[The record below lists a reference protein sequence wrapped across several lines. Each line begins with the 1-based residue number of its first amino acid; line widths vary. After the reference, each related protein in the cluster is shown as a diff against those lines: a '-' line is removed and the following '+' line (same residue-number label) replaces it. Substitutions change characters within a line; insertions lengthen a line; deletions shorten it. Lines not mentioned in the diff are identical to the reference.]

1 MARKQPPRVRTPT
14 PPNGNA
20 APRKPPLPA
29 ASPASGMF
37 PGALVAPIALPGAA
51 LCLLVAVSYFPALS
65 AGFVWDDVILT
76 RTAPL
81 HTWSGLAQ
89 VWFAPR
95 GLIQDETHYW
105 PLLYTLFWLEHK
117 LWGLAP
123 LGYHLVNLLLHTGV
137 VLLLWRLLRR
147 LDVPGAW
154 FAAAVFAVHPLH
166 VESVAW
172 VIGRKDILATVFYLS
187 SVLAYI
193 RFTEMP
199 RGRRGGHYLL
209 AVALFVLGLLSKSIA
224 ITLPVALL
232 LWHWWQHGR
241 VTLTDGSRT
250 LPFFLVGLGI
260 GLADYAYSTSLES
273 VAFAYTLL
281 ERGLIAAHA
290 LTFYAGKLLWPVGLI
305 GIYPHWEP
313 GIGDALAWGGVVG
326 FAAVVAVLWCWR
338 RQLGRGPLAGVLFF
352 AVALSPVLG
361 FVDFGYMQFSFVADR
376 YQYLGGIGLIAV
388 VAGAVGRACQR
399 GLGALPAHRTR
410 PAQLAIG
417 AVGAAILAVA
427 GLLTWNQAGI
437 YRDDGTFFTHVIAHN
452 PQARSAYY
460 NLGTYLETEGRY
472 GEAQAAYETAHEL
485 QPDAPAPLNNIGAML
500 SKQGHK
506 EEAMA
511 RYREALRLNPQYPKA
526 MKNLVELL
534 INAGALLSKQGRPEE
549 AAARFRE
556 VLRFNPQHQVAMR
569 NMAAVLMNQERHA
582 AALASAQQV
591 IAHYPD
597 DAQAH
602 QLLGALLSKQGRP
615 EEANTHFREALRLN
629 PQHPTAMRDI
639 AGMQMNQGRYAEAH
653 AIYQTALERE
663 PDDPDLRNNIGVLL
677 EKQGRHEE
685 ATARY
690 RETLRLNPQHQ
701 NAMRNLATLLINAG
715 ALLEKQGRPEA
726 AAARFREVLRFN
738 PQHQVAMRNMAAVL
752 MGQGRHAAALAAA
765 QQVIA
770 HYPDDA
776 QAHQLIGALLS
787 KQGRP
792 EEAITHFRE
801 VLRLNPQ
808 HPTAMRDIAG
818 MQMNQGRYAEGLA
831 SAQQA
836 IARASDDV
844 QAHYLA
850 GLGLFHLNR
859 KAEALR
865 HYDRALALDPNLK
878 TAREQRKQFF
888 ESMTN
893 EGRQ

>member
-1 MARKQPPRVRTPT
+1 MARKRKPRVRTPT
-14 PPNGNA
+14 PPNGNG
-20 APRKPPLPA
+20 APRKPPTPA
-29 ASPASGMF
+29 ASPASGIF

-81 HTWSGLAQ
+81 HTWSWLAQ
-89 VWFAPR
+89 IWFTPR
-95 GLIQDETHYW
+95 GLIQQEAHYW

-147 LDVPGAW
+147 LEVPGAW

-172 VIGRKDILATVFYLS
+172 VIGRKDMLATVFYLAA
-187 SVLAYI
+187 VLAYI

-199 RGRRGGHYLL
+199 RGRRRGGPYLL

-224 ITLPVALL
+224 ITLPAALL
-232 LWHWWQHGR
+232 LWHWWRHGR
-241 VTLTDGSRT
+241 VTMADFRRT

-260 GLADYAYSTSLES
+260 ALADYAYYVGIDPIS
-273 VAFAYTLL
+273 FAYSPL
-281 ERGLIAAHA
+281 ERGLIAARA
-290 LTFYAGKLLWPVGLI
+290 LAFYAGKLLWPAGLT
-305 GIYPHWEP
+305 GVYPRWEP
-313 GIGDALAWGGVVG
+313 GVGDLLAWGCAAG
-326 FAAVVAVLWCWR
+326 FAAVVAVLWCCR
-338 RQLGRGPLAGVLFF
+338 RQIGRGPLAGVLFF

-361 FVDFGYMQFSFVADR
+361 FVDFGYMRFSFVADR
-376 YQYLGGIGLIAV
+376 YQYLAGIGLIAV
-388 VAGAVGRACQR
+388 VAGAAGRACQL
-399 GLGALPAHRTR
+399 GLDALPEHRTR
-410 PAQLAIG
+410 PARMAIG
-417 AVGAAILAVA
+417 AVGAAILAVS
-427 GLLTWNQAGI
+427 GLLTWNHTGL
-437 YRDDGTFFTHVIAHN
+437 YRDNVTFFTHVIAHN
-452 PQARSAYY
+452 PQAHDAHF
-460 NLGTYLETEGRY
+460 NLGVYLQAEGRY
-472 GEAQAAYETAHEL
+472 GEAQAAYQTALERR
-485 QPDAPAPLNNIGAML
+485 PDHSGALVNSGFLL
-500 SKQGHK
+500 SQQGHY
-506 EEAMA
+506 EEAIA
-511 RYREALRLNPQYPKA
+511 RYRE
-526 MKNLVELL
+526 V
-534 INAGALLSKQGRPEE
+534 
-549 AAARFRE
+549 
-556 VLRFNPQHQVAMR
+556 
-569 NMAAVLMNQERHA
+569 
-582 AALASAQQV
+582 
-591 IAHYPD
+591 
-597 DAQAH
+597 
-602 QLLGALLSKQGRP
+602 
-615 EEANTHFREALRLN
+615 LRLN

-639 AGMQMNQGRYAEAH
+639 AGIQMNQGRYAEAH
-653 AIYQTALERE
+653 ATYQTALERE

-701 NAMRNLATLLINAG
+701 IAMRNLVPLLINAG
-715 ALLEKQGRPEA
+715 ALLSKQGRPEA

-752 MGQGRHAAALAAA
+752 MGQGRHAAALASA

-776 QAHQLIGALLS
+776 KAHQLIGVLLS

-792 EEAITHFRE
+792 EEAITRYRE

-808 HPTAMRDIAG
+808 HPTAMRDIAV
-818 MQMNQGRYAEGLA
+818 MQMNQGRYAAGLA

-836 IARASDDV
+836 IARASDDA

-859 KAEALR
+859 KTEALH

-878 TAREQRKQFF
+878 TAREQRKQIL

-893 EGRQ
+893 QDRQ